1 MLACNAIA
9 MPCCRDSDEPVTE
22 STAQST
28 TLTISHLSRSLILL
42 LAMVSALGPVAMQ
55 ILLPGVPIIKESFQ
69 VSTAVAQLTLSLS
82 MASIA
87 LATLAYGP
95 LSDRYGRKPVLIGGM
110 IITII
115 GSIMCI
121 VAPGIEWL
129 IVGRIVQA
137 AGGAVGMVV
146 ARAIVRDVYDAREA
160 SSVIATLVMVMVV
173 MPMLSPAV
181 GGELM
186 VRLDWHSVFYLVAI
200 CSAILLG
207 LLIYA
212 LPETLREPVPFS
224 GLGDMMRT
232 YRSLLQ
238 MKSFRGYALSVSFVS
253 VVFFSFISAAPEIM
267 VSVFRRPATEY
278 GYYFIIIP
286 LGFMAGN
293 YVTRHFGRRA
303 GIHRMIDY
311 GSRISILG
319 IALAL
324 LLQAIGLHHPA
335 ALFLPIALA
344 IFGNGITLPNAQA
357 GAINAAPRM
366 AGSASGLTGFM
377 QMAFSAVAA
386 QAVALIFNGTV
397 YPMLLLMLTASVL
410 SLAAF
415 RLLAPSEEVH

>member
-1 MLACNAIA
+1 M
-9 MPCCRDSDEPVTE
+9 T
-22 STAQST
+22 QSSAPSSA
-28 TLTISHLSRSLILL
+28 LVINHLSRGLILL

-69 VSTAVAQLTLSLS
+69 VSTAIAQLTLSLS

-87 LATLAYGP
+87 IATLAYGP
-95 LSDRYGRKPVLIGGM
+95 LSDRFGRKPVLVSGM

-129 IVGRIVQA
+129 IIGRVVQA

-186 VRLDWHSVFYLVAI
+186 VRLDWHSVFYFVAI

-207 LLIYA
+207 CLVYT

-224 GLGDMMRT
+224 GVGDMLRT

-238 MKSFRGYALSVSFVS
+238 MRSFCGYAFSVSFVS

-267 VSVFRRPATEY
+267 VSVFQRPATEY

-293 YVTRHFGRRA
+293 YVTRHFGTRA

-319 IALAL
+319 IALAI

-357 GAINAAPRM
+357 GAINAAPKK

-397 YPMLLLMLTASVL
+397 YPMLLLMLGASVL
-410 SLAAF
+410 SLLAF
-415 RLLAPSEEVH
+415 RLLTPADDTH

>member
-1 MLACNAIA
+1 
-9 MPCCRDSDEPVTE
+9 
-22 STAQST
+22 
-28 TLTISHLSRSLILL
+28 
-42 LAMVSALGPVAMQ
+42 MVSALGPVAMQ

-95 LSDRYGRKPVLIGGM
+95 LSDRFGRKPVLVSGM
-110 IITII
+110 VITII

-121 VAPGIEWL
+121 VAPDIEWL
-129 IVGRIVQA
+129 ILGRVVQA

-186 VRLDWHSVFYLVAI
+186 VRLDWHAVFYLVAI
-200 CSAILLG
+200 CSALLLG
-207 LLIYA
+207 CLMYA

-224 GLGDMMRT
+224 GVGDMLRT

-238 MKSFRGYALSVSFVS
+238 MRSFCGYALSVSFVS

-267 VSVFRRPATEY
+267 VSVFQRPATQY

-293 YVTRHFGRRA
+293 YVTRHFGRQA

-311 GSRISILG
+311 GSRISIMG

-324 LLQAIGLHHPA
+324 FLQALGIHHPA

-357 GAINAAPRM
+357 GAINAAPKK

-397 YPMLLLMLTASVL
+397 YPMLLLMLGASVL
-410 SLAAF
+410 SLLTF
-415 RLLAPSEEVH
+415 RLIAPQEEKN